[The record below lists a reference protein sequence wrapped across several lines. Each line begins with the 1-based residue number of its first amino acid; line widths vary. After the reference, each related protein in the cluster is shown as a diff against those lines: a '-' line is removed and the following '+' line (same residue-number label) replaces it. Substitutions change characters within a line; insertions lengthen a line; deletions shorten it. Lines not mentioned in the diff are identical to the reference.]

1 MQRVGFS
8 RSLYFWFGC
17 LSAYLSSKPFKN
29 VSKLAKKGFLMRR
42 KTAVLSWVLGSVFL
56 LLASTVRL
64 KADTIYTNLGSGQT
78 FDTTQA
84 SVLGH
89 SSNGNTYVL
98 AYTFVPTEDAMPTDV
113 LMAIGLLARPQLP
126 PLNLYIESS
135 VDGSPGSILNSF
147 SPAGNV
153 SFQASLVQFNCS
165 SCLQSLTAG
174 TTYWLVAQESNPAV
188 NISWYYTGTA
198 NHPGGSAPAALN
210 KTGSATGPW
219 VGNTSVTT
227 AFQVNGTAT
236 VSAVPEPGTWL
247 LVGSGIFAVALL
259 RSRDL
264 LGMSV

>member
-1 MQRVGFS
+1 
-8 RSLYFWFGC
+8 
-17 LSAYLSSKPFKN
+17 
-29 VSKLAKKGFLMRR
+29 MRR
-42 KTAVLSWVLGSVFL
+42 KTAVLSCVFGSVLL
-56 LLASTVRL
+56 LLASTARL
-64 KADTIYTNLGSGQT
+64 KADTIYSNLGPGQT

-98 AYTFVPTEDAMPTDV
+98 AYTFVPTENAMPTDV
-113 LMAIGLLARPQLP
+113 LMAIGLFAAPQLP
-126 PLNLYIESS
+126 PLNVYIESN
-135 VDGSPGSILNSF
+135 VGGLPGSILDSF

-198 NHPGGSAPAALN
+198 NNPGGSAPAALN

-219 VGNTSVTT
+219 VGNTSTTT
-227 AFQVNGTAT
+227 AFQIDGTPV
-236 VSAVPEPGTWL
+236 VSEVPEPGTWL
-247 LVGSGIFAVALL
+247 LVGSGIVAVALV
-259 RSRDL
+259 RSREV
-264 LGMSV
+264 LG